1 MNIMEKFQNGIE
13 SVLVPIAAKLNSQRH
28 ICAVRDAFIL
38 SFPLTMAGSLMVLL
52 NFVLLS
58 PDGFIAKLLRL
69 ESVYIQ
75 SCFKRFSRYIID
87 TSSFP
92 NS

>member
-38 SFPLTMAGSLMVLL
+38 TFPLTMAGSLMVLI
-52 NFVLLS
+52 NSVFLS
-58 PDGFIAKLLRL
+58 PDGFVCKML
-69 ESVYIQ
+69 S
-75 SCFKRFSRYIID
+75 
-87 TSSFP
+87 
-92 NS
+92 